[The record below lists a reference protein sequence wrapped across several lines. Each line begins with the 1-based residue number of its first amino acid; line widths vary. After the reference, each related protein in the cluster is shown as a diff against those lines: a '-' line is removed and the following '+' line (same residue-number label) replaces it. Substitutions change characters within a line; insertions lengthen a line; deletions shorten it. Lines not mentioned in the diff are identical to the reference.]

1 MSQSPLARQT
11 RKSLPAFAHPPSRL
25 SKSTSSHQLSQ
36 EVSSPSP
43 SPTQSTPTSSAS
55 NYLNVSTPTPTP
67 SRDTPTRHRNV
78 GSSTSTTPKILY
90 SPYAT
95 STPPQGLS
103 RSSSIPFD
111 MAASAKAAR
120 RYEEERRL
128 STPVVDTGAKKKR
141 FVRKKPIWQRTAS
154 LPSTM
159 YDKLIFNTPT
169 SIVDVFPDEH
179 LANPISLG
187 INAVHYL
194 LVAPLFSV
202 KDEPGSV
209 LRSGREPSGV
219 SRRWD
224 DWENLGKVAST
235 SLVGGWTKFTILV
248 LLLII
253 AIGNAAYLFTRF
265 RTYDMQLRSGQEPI
279 ASPHASPIPA
289 PKVKNLFKDEDDDIF
304 DKPVRS
310 VQGHSHQVGAA
321 KYLTMT
327 GKGLLFLVQFAFHA
341 LLSAFGKPQKNAPK
355 LSGAFGQPEDKIQ
368 SLRVWDPPE
377 FCLAFFCAFPPT
389 SPLLTHLLVPLH
401 PLLTPL
407 LHFSTTFLLTQ
418 LAQSY
423 AQLVKDRMLLSAEV
437 MREYDQRF
445 VYKRV
450 FANRVDRGV
459 GTNEAEMVW

>member
-36 EVSSPSP
+36 EVDSPSP
-43 SPTQSTPTSSAS
+43 SPAQSTPTSSS
-55 NYLNVSTPTPTP
+55 TKHLNVHTPTPTP
-67 SRDTPTRHRNV
+67 SRETPTRYRNV
-78 GSSTSTTPKILY
+78 GSSTPQTPKILY

-120 RYEEERRL
+120 RYEEDRRL
-128 STPVVDTGAKKKR
+128 STPVVDTGVKKKR
-141 FVRKKPIWQRTAS
+141 FVRKKPLWQRIAAF
-154 LPSTM
+154 PSTI
-159 YDKLIFNTPT
+159 YDKLIFHTPT
-169 SIVDVFPDEH
+169 SIADVLPDEH

-187 INAVHYL
+187 INVVHYL

-202 KDEPGSV
+202 KDEFKSV

-224 DWENLGKVAST
+224 DWENQGKVAST
-235 SLVGGWTKFTILV
+235 SLVGGWTKLTILL
-248 LLLII
+248 LLLIL
-253 AIGNAAYLFTRF
+253 AVGNAAYLFTRF
-265 RTYDMQLRSGQEPI
+265 RTYDMQLRSSQEPI
-279 ASPHASPIPA
+279 HSPHASPIAA
-289 PKVKNLFKDEDDDIF
+289 PKVKSTIKDDDSNVF
-304 DKPVRS
+304 DKPVTFAS
-310 VQGHSHQVGAA
+310 DSSHQVGAI
-321 KYLTMT
+321 KYLTMI
-327 GKGLLFLVQFAFHA
+327 GKGLLILVKFAFHS
-341 LLSAFGKPQKNAPK
+341 LLSAFGKPQKSAPK
-355 LSGAFGQPEDKIQ
+355 LGAFGQSEDKIQ

-401 PLLTPL
+401 PLLTPF
-407 LHFSTTFLLTQ
+407 LHLSTTFLLTQ
-418 LAQSY
+418 LAQY
-423 AQLVKDRMLLSAEV
+423 HAQLVKDRMLLSAEV

>member
-25 SKSTSSHQLSQ
+25 SKSTSSHQLAQ
-36 EVSSPSP
+36 EVDSPSP
-43 SPTQSTPTSSAS
+43 SPVHSTPSSSATKL
-55 NYLNVSTPTPTP
+55 LNLSTPTPTP
-67 SRDTPTRHRNV
+67 SRDTPTRYRNV
-78 GSSTSTTPKILY
+78 GSSTPHTPKILY

-111 MAASAKAAR
+111 MAASAKAAK

-128 STPVVDTGAKKKR
+128 STPVVDTGVKKKR
-141 FVRKKPIWQRTAS
+141 FVRKKPIWQRIAGI
-154 LPSTM
+154 PSTI
-159 YDKLIFNTPT
+159 YDKFIFHTPT
-169 SIVDVFPDEH
+169 SIADVLPDEH

-187 INAVHYL
+187 INIIHYL

-202 KDEPGSV
+202 KDELSSV

-224 DWENLGKVAST
+224 EWENAGKVAST
-235 SLVGGWTKFTILV
+235 SLIGGWAKFTIL
-248 LLLII
+248 LFLLIL
-253 AIGNAAYLFTRF
+253 AVGNAAYLFTRF
-265 RTYDMQLRSGQEPI
+265 RTYDMQLRSGQDPVH
-279 ASPHASPIPA
+279 SPHASPVAA
-289 PKVKNLFKDEDDDIF
+289 PKVKHATQDEDSKVF
-304 DKPVRS
+304 DQPVHS
-310 VQGHSHQVGAA
+310 STDHSHRAGAV
-321 KYLTMT
+321 KYMMLA
-327 GKGLLFLVQFAFHA
+327 GKGLLFLINFAFHSM
-341 LLSAFGKPQKNAPK
+341 LSAFGKPQKDAPR
-355 LSGAFGQPEDKIQ
+355 LGTFGQSEDKIQ

-389 SPLLTHLLVPLH
+389 APLLTHLLVPLH

-407 LHFSTTFLLTQ
+407 LHLSTTFLLSQ